1 MQNNHNTIGIR
12 REDLNKRGERR
23 VAIPPQY
30 VSAIQELGTRIQ
42 IQPGINPNTLE
53 PKRAF
58 LDAAYEAQGAIV
70 SENLSNSDFIFGLK
84 EVKTDFLLPNK
95 AYAFFSHTHKGQEK
109 NRGMLSRMVQQKNT
123 LIDYELI
130 TDEKGQRIITAFTYM
145 AGYAGMIDSLWALGQ
160 RLDQQGIKSPWL
172 EISQSIDFNN
182 LSTAKRKVQEV
193 GSKIG
198 EYPLPSHPL
207 ICTFLGN
214 GRTSQGAQEIWDLLP
229 SEEIPLKD
237 LTRVFEG
244 GDRSKVYKLV
254 TDIPE
259 LFRLREG
266 VPMHK
271 DTLSRDE
278 YIGLYLGEPQYFE
291 SNLDQ
296 ILPYSTLLMNCIL
309 WSPKYP
315 RMLSRDQAAQWFSP
329 RAPLTV
335 IGDITCDPEGS
346 IEFSQE
352 TWIDKPVFV
361 YDPQGRVSTPGFEG
375 PGIAVMAVTNLPCE
389 FSADSSLRFGQD
401 LEPYLLDWVQAD
413 FSADNPEAAGLPAP
427 IQRAVILWKG
437 RFMKDYQYMEGF
449 VS

>member
-1 MQNNHNTIGIR
+1 MSNTIGIR
-12 REDLNKRGERR
+12 REDLNKRGEQR
-23 VAIPPQY
+23 VAIPPAFIPAFRDQGLE
-30 VSAIQELGTRIQ
+30 VLV
-42 IQPGINPNTLE
+42 QPGIHPRTQE
-53 PKRAF
+53 VKRAF
-58 LDAAYEAQGAIV
+58 ADTAYSSQGATPT
-70 SENLSNSDFIFGLK
+70 EDLSAADFIFGLK
-84 EVKTDFLLPNK
+84 EVKTAFLLPNK

-109 NRGMLSRMVQQKNT
+109 NRAMLTKMVNQGNT

-130 TDEKGQRIITAFTYM
+130 TNEKGQRIITAFTYM

-160 RLDQQGIKSPWL
+160 RLKHLGTSSPWR
-172 EISQSIDFNN
+172 EISQSIDFEDLPTAKDNIRELGEK
-182 LSTAKRKVQEV
+182 LST
-193 GSKIG
+193 
-198 EYPLPSHPL
+198 YPLPTHPL

-229 SEEIPLKD
+229 SEEIQLQDLKQ
-237 LTRVFEG
+237 VFET

-266 VPMHK
+266 VPMK
-271 DTLSRDE
+271 GDSLSRDE
-278 YIGLYLGEPQYFE
+278 FISLYLSEPQYFE

-309 WSPKYP
+309 WSPEYP
-315 RMLSRDQAAQWFSP
+315 RMLSRDQAYAWFTPDSP
-329 RAPLTV
+329 LKV

-352 TWIDKPVFV
+352 TWIDEPVFV
-361 YDPQGRVSTPGFEG
+361 YDPQHRVSTLGFEG

-401 LEPYLLDWVQAD
+401 LEPYLLDWVKAD
-413 FSADNPEAAGLPAP
+413 FSAESPTAAGLPAP

-437 RFMKDYQYMEGF
+437 RFMSNYAYMKEF
-449 VS
+449 TL